1 MPVKTPV
8 KAAPKTAARAPSSG
22 RGSKATVVVPP
33 SAKAKAKV
41 ALAPPSAPPLPETA
55 VATAGASYEGRPL
68 ALPQA
73 EALLKDMP
81 PEHLVALA
89 ESTDEEEQ
97 LPARMMLEFVGDKD
111 HSWENARRSLLDA
124 PRFRQ
129 EILEMEGANFV
140 TKRSLERMEG
150 LGAIK
155 PGQLMAKQSAAFAL
169 AVYVEAV
176 IDAARE
182 KLGLKEIMAVAPPE
196 PDEEPPNWPITIDMA
211 GIPKALSDAVK
222 WRRTPLF
229 VCNGKAQQVDTFF
242 TYQACS
248 LVDAKWVLSMNQ
260 VKKELDVPQMRE
272 ELRKRLAAAIK
283 FGKPIHIC
291 MSNSAVALREKYCA
305 EAEFPEALF
314 KLDAWLEQ
322 AVYSKVLREADLA
335 DWPGAFPGRMRD
347 GNASY
352 AFVTTDFDLASA
364 REYLP
369 EALPYFDSMAVIEID
384 PASIH

>member
-1 MPVKTPV
+1 M
-8 KAAPKTAARAPSSG
+8 
-22 RGSKATVVVPP
+22 
-33 SAKAKAKV
+33 
-41 ALAPPSAPPLPETA
+41 
-55 VATAGASYEGRPL
+55 

-73 EALLKDMP
+73 EALLKEMP

-89 ESTDEEEQ
+89 ESTDNEEQ

-111 HSWENARRSLLDA
+111 HSWDNARRSLLDG

-140 TKRSLERMEG
+140 TKRSLERLEG
-150 LGAIK
+150 LGTLK
-155 PGQLMAKQSAAFAL
+155 PGQLMAKQPAAFAL
-169 AVYVEAV
+169 AVYMEAV
-176 IDAARE
+176 MDVARE
-182 KLGLKEIMAVAPPE
+182 KLGLKDRMPVPPPE

-211 GIPKALSDAVK
+211 GIPQAVSDAVR
-222 WRRTPLF
+222 WRRTPLL

-242 TYQACS
+242 TYQSCS
-248 LVDAKWVLSMNQ
+248 LVDAKWILSMNQ

-272 ELRKRLAAAIK
+272 ELRKRLATAIK
-283 FGKPIHIC
+283 FGQPIQIC

-305 EAEFPEALF
+305 ETEFPEALF
-314 KLDAWLEQ
+314 KLDAWLEKD
-322 AVYSKVLREADLA
+322 VYSKVLREADLA

-364 REYLP
+364 REYLL
-369 EALPYFDSMAVIEID
+369 EALPYFDSMAIIAID